1 MTKPKNQQ
9 KHFQRGKIAVKVANL
24 GLDVAALKELLT
36 GSKDKTAPHMSCEA
50 SLYGLKQQRNYP
62 QEQQSVYFMYSE
74 DAHCVKIGISK
85 NPKQRLTAV
94 QTGFPHKLEIIKTQ
108 ETDDARKLERELH
121 KALADFRLHGE
132 WFSDD
137 VLGLLD
143 LT

>member
-1 MTKPKNQQ
+1 
-9 KHFQRGKIAVKVANL
+9 
-24 GLDVAALKELLT
+24 
-36 GSKDKTAPHMSCEA
+36 
-50 SLYGLKQQRNYP
+50 
-62 QEQQSVYFMYSE
+62 
-74 DAHCVKIGISK
+74 
-85 NPKQRLTAV
+85 V